1 MDFMLL
7 AQSLLTLTI
16 KLKDLYKELNLATT
30 DFDSEIA
37 KLQMLID
44 TINKNDEEWRKN
56 HPV

>member
-1 MDFMLL
+1 MLL